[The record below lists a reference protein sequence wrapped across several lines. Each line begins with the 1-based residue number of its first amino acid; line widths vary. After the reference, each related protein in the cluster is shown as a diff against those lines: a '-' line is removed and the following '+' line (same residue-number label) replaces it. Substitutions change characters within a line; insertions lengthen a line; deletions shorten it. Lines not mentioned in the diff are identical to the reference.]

1 MHMSVTARLKTL
13 SAAATR
19 RQCRLWILIGIGL
32 CLMACAGLPD
42 YARPVA
48 LDSGALQKQDVIGY
62 RRLHRADFKG
72 LQPPPGFDH
81 RMGAAICAYLE
92 NNIEAESF
100 EFRYLG
106 KDNYSHVY
114 EVTVNNPRIH
124 AFMDRDCS
132 WWNPELADSASE
144 YVLEHEGIHFA
155 IFEIAARKWS
165 RELET
170 AIFRLVGIDEAELK
184 RDMQKQFDNFW
195 EGRKSEL
202 DLRNLE
208 FDEQTSAVFDPER
221 QKQWLATVRSEL
233 ADSDTAGNFEPASS
247 CATDARTRQ
256 ALQRARH
263 ALGDTGYRPS
273 LVDLVD
279 EAEAAARPPEC
290 DPVRARILAD
300 KAYELSTQ

>member
-1 MHMSVTARLKTL
+1 MTVTARLKRL

-19 RQCRLWILIGIGL
+19 RQYRLWIVACIGL
-32 CLMACAGLPD
+32 YLIACARLPD

-48 LDSGALQKQDVIGY
+48 LDSGTLQKQDVIGY
-62 RRLHRADFKG
+62 RRLQRADFKG

-106 KDNYSHVY
+106 TANSSHVY
-114 EVTVNNPRIH
+114 EVTVNSPRIR

-132 WWNPELADSASE
+132 WWNPELADSASD
-144 YVLEHEGIHFA
+144 YVLEHEGVHFA

-165 RELET
+165 RDLET
-170 AIFRLVGIDEAELK
+170 AVFRIAGSDESELQ

-202 DLRNLE
+202 DARNLE

-221 QKQWLATVRSEL
+221 QKKWLATVRSEL
-233 ADSDTAGNFEPASS
+233 ADGDTAENFDPASS
-247 CATDARTRQ
+247 CATDALTRQ
-256 ALQRARH
+256 ALQRARQ
-263 ALGDTGYRPS
+263 ALADAGYRPS
-273 LVDLVD
+273 LIDLV
-279 EAEAAARPPEC
+279 EAAEAAARPPEC

-300 KAYELSTQ
+300 KAYEISTQ